1 CPGSALFLFKTKFA
15 DGKIKRYLHTGD
27 FRACPRQ
34 VLHSAIAQPDN
45 PQIDILYLDTTYLNE
60 RYCFPAQEQVVN
72 AIIQLIKEVI
82 KNGELLPLKRMK
94 KTIKEQEDKSQMVL
108 DQWFKGKPK
117 EEELT
122 HSDSDLNKE
131 EEDSIEILDTN
142 LSTASMN
149 IDETEQKCVSLQ
161 DSKILIVVGTYLI
174 GKEKVFW
181 GIAKALNSKIYVSD
195 AKRKMI
201 MCQENP
207 ELEALLTGNP
217 QEASVHVMYLTKIK
231 PEELIYYLQN
241 LQPTFKHVMAFR
253 PTGWAYKP
261 STCGAFTTSST
272 TDVILNTA
280 PSYTMDLISP
290 SYNSPTCQI
299 FGVPYSEHSSFRE
312 LAAFIMSL
320 NIGRIIPTVNIESEE
335 SRKEMDYWLNKWQ
348 NEKKKKKN
356 VRIAPYS
363 IIDYCT
369 SQAKG
374 IKISKPQ
381 CSCNVCKARE
391 IWVKSQKKTSIT
403 DRINKTAIGVTIG
416 WIFFAFLAYKIA
428 TTSVIVEIWD
438 PYEVLGIREG
448 ELLDTIK
455 KRFKELSRQWHPDKA
470 PFDKKIEY
478 EEKFINISK
487 AYQVLTNEETRKN
500 YEEYGHPDG
509 KQAYSLGIA
518 LPTWLVEARN
528 SPIVLGIYGV
538 VFGLLL
544 PFYVGRWWYSSSSF
558 TKNGIRTHT
567 MDLYFRDLRANS
579 NCRQI
584 LDLLSASIEF
594 KELVEQR
601 PTDNAKL
608 PPIITSIKD
617 ELEKRFGEKYEK
629 NKYYIVEKSI
639 HLVTGLLEIALAH
652 RWLQTGMRCMEV
664 SQMLVQAMWIH
675 ENPLVQLPFV
685 TPEIL
690 KFMKIKKKNVR
701 SIVQLRRMNDEEIKN
716 IIKLSNDSEYDILKQ
731 IADAYP
737 IMQID
742 DAYFKVTGYD
752 VITPGSLVTLVIKV
766 KYLDSASEANK
777 KPYWW
782 IFMADDKRDKVMI
795 EPIKITDIVTTKT
808 FKFQFAA
815 PRDPGLYTYMAYIKS
830 DSYVGTDIKKELRL
844 DVKDFSALPPD
855 NEIDDDISEP
865 EDDSFA
871 GHLKLAREQG
881 IYAVMAGNEKK
892 NEDSDSSDDSDD
904 D

>member
-1 CPGSALFLFKTKFA
+1 M
-15 DGKIKRYLHTGD
+15 
-27 FRACPRQ
+27 AC
-34 VLHSAIAQPDN
+34 
-45 PQIDILYLDTTYLNE
+45 
-60 RYCFPAQEQVVN
+60 
-72 AIIQLIKEVI
+72 
-82 KNGELLPLKRMK
+82 
-94 KTIKEQEDKSQMVL
+94 
-108 DQWFKGKPK
+108 
-117 EEELT
+117 
-122 HSDSDLNKE
+122 
-131 EEDSIEILDTN
+131 
-142 LSTASMN
+142 
-149 IDETEQKCVSLQ
+149 
-161 DSKILIVVGTYLI
+161 
-174 GKEKVFW
+174 
-181 GIAKALNSKIYVSD
+181 
-195 AKRKMI
+195 
-201 MCQENP
+201 
-207 ELEALLTGNP
+207 
-217 QEASVHVMYLTKIK
+217 
-231 PEELIYYLQN
+231 
-241 LQPTFKHVMAFR
+241 
-253 PTGWAYKP
+253 
-261 STCGAFTTSST
+261 
-272 TDVILNTA
+272 
-280 PSYTMDLISP
+280 
-290 SYNSPTCQI
+290 
-299 FGVPYSEHSSFRE
+299 
-312 LAAFIMSL
+312 
-320 NIGRIIPTVNIESEE
+320 
-335 SRKEMDYWLNKWQ
+335 
-348 NEKKKKKN
+348 
-356 VRIAPYS
+356 
-363 IIDYCT
+363 
-369 SQAKG
+369 
-374 IKISKPQ
+374 IKISKPE

-391 IWVKSQKKTSIT
+391 IWVKSQKKTSIS
-403 DRINKTAIGVTIG
+403 DRINKTAIGVIIG

-608 PPIITSIKD
+608 SPIITSIKD

-629 NKYYIVEKSI
+629 SKRYYIVEKSI

-731 IADAYP
+731 IADSYP

-752 VITPGSLVTLVIKV
+752 VITPGSLVTLVVKV
-766 KYLDSASEANK
+766 KYLDSASEASYRESKLADAKLAKDNKNQKTNDNKDQNREDDEDDEKGEYLDSEDELLYGGSKNLTSDEKSPFVHAPYLSRDK

-815 PRDPGLYTYMAYIKS
+815 PRDPGLYTYVAYIKS